1 MSVHQQIDNILDE
14 ARSEIRKL
22 LADQADPVTS
32 TDHPA
37 DPSVN
42 PPADAATNQPS
53 DQPPAA
59 PVVSPDA
66 PVSESAPVEPPAAPT
81 A

>member
-42 PPADAATNQPS
+42 PPADAATPQPS
-53 DQPPAA
+53 DQ

-66 PVSESAPVEPPAAPT
+66 PVAESAPVEPPAAPT